1 MSYKLSLMKDGE
13 GTLQNGLPLLNTV
26 MPGWGPS
33 SALLHSSPGS
43 APKGRGAG
51 GRIGPQEG
59 RHCREEMFPPFLSSL
74 IAAAPPR
81 GPRVVLLRSCLP
93 VPAVSGL
100 INQPAS
106 PWQQEA
112 LLCQL
117 LLNRTKPAFISE
129 RCCGLG

>member
-1 MSYKLSLMKDGE
+1 MSYELSLMKDGE
-13 GTLQNGLPLLNTV
+13 GTLQNGLSLLNTV

-59 RHCREEMFPPFLSSL
+59 KRCREEMSPSFLSSPV
-74 IAAAPPR
+74 AAAPPQ
-81 GPRVVLLRSCLP
+81 GPRVVLPRSCLP

-112 LLCQL
+112 LPRQL

-129 RCCGLG
+129 RCRRLG